1 MKKPIFFLAIFMAFF
16 SISCKEKA
24 NEPQTATT
32 VDSTTTKDPFFKISL
47 AQWSLH
53 APIVEGKMSPM
64 DFAQKANEMGFEGIE
79 YVSQL
84 YTKKLAS
91 YPDQKTAMDSL
102 VKTLKAKSKQYGVKN
117 VLIMIDNE
125 GDLASADS
133 NVRDEAV
140 EKHKKWVD
148 AAATL
153 GCHAVRVNLN
163 GAKEEKAWKE
173 ASVDG
178 LTKLSQYA
186 AEKDIEVLV
195 ENHGGFSSNAAL
207 LMDVMNTV
215 DLDNCGTLPDFG
227 NFCIERSED
236 GCAEEYPRY
245 KGIEEMMPKAMA
257 VSAKTYAFNDAGEE
271 TSMDYSKIM
280 QIVKDA
286 GYTGFIGIEYEGDEL
301 TPEQGIDL
309 TRDLLLNTAEKL
321 N

>member
-1 MKKPIFFLAIFMAFF
+1 MKKSIFFLAIFMAFF
-16 SISCKEKA
+16 SISCKEKP
-24 NEPQTATT
+24 NKSQTTTT
-32 VDSTTTKDPFFKISL
+32 VDSTVTKKPFFKISL
-47 AQWSLH
+47 AEWSLH
-53 APIVEGKMSPM
+53 APIMEGTMNPL

-84 YTKKLAS
+84 YTKKLES

-102 VKTLKAKSKQYGVKN
+102 VKTLKAKSEQYDVKN

-125 GDLASADS
+125 GDLASSDN

-153 GCHAVRVNLN
+153 GCHAVRVNLH
-163 GAKEEKAWKE
+163 GAEDEQGWKK

-178 LTKLSQYA
+178 LTKLADYA
-186 AEKDIEVLV
+186 AQKNIEVLV
-195 ENHGGFSSNAAL
+195 ENHGGFSSNAVL

-215 DLDNCGTLPDFG
+215 DRDNCGTLPDFG
-227 NFCIERSED
+227 NFCIERSDD

-245 KGIEEMMPKAMA
+245 EGIEQMMPKAMA
-257 VSAKTYAFNDAGEE
+257 VSAKSYAFNDAGEE
-271 TSMDYSKIM
+271 TTMDYTKIM
-280 QIVKDA
+280 QTVKDA
-286 GYTGFIGIEYEGDEL
+286 GYTGFIGIEYEGDKL
-301 TPEQGIDL
+301 TPEEGIDR
-309 TRDLLLNTAEKL
+309 TRELLLNTAKKL